1 MCACCKFVLTITIVF
16 PLFGGSCSLDDG
28 GEEAEGENPA
38 ALENEAELP
47 LPGPAAAA
55 PVHTDG
61 TGGEEEDAIGAAMAG
76 PGGDEGD
83 AGGVDPD
90 EPDEGPGDAPDAQSA
105 EEEEAEELEGG
116 DVARFVRELAR
127 ETPAR
132 RREMVEELR
141 EDYPKLATIVDH
153 ALVQADALAKEE
165 EDEEEEEDEDEL

>member
-16 PLFGGSCSLDDG
+16 PLFGGSRSLDDG

-76 PGGDEGD
+76 CVPSF
-83 AGGVDPD
+83 A
-90 EPDEGPGDAPDAQSA
+90 
-105 EEEEAEELEGG
+105 LHCFLLFFCFFF
-116 DVARFVRELAR
+116 FVFFFG
-127 ETPAR
+127 
-132 RREMVEELR
+132 
-141 EDYPKLATIVDH
+141 
-153 ALVQADALAKEE
+153 
-165 EDEEEEEDEDEL
+165 